1 VTDRVRTRTPTLEAT
16 GLTRRYG
23 LVTALDDV
31 DFAVYSSEV
40 LAVIGDNGTG
50 KSTLI
55 KCLAG
60 VEVPDAGIIRLEG
73 APVRFRGPNDARLAG
88 INTVHQS
95 LRADAALDLG
105 TSLFRDHQ
113 VHPPGGLAWVAKQ
126 LERKGLRTPRALST
140 KVVLL
145 DEPTASLG
153 KRESTQVMNVID
165 MLRRRGLPIV
175 VVLHD
180 VPRAFEIADRVHMQV
195 DGRRA
200 AVVDPHG
207 VSVADALAIMRGN
220 LKVDIE
226 DQALGPTS

>member
-1 VTDRVRTRTPTLEAT
+1 VTDPTPTRTPTLEAF
-16 GLTRRYG
+16 GLTKRYG
-23 LVTALDDV
+23 RVTALDDV
-31 DFAVYSSEV
+31 DFAVFAGEV

-73 APVRFRGPNDARLAG
+73 APVRFRGTNDARLAG

-95 LRADAALDLG
+95 LHADAALDLG

-153 KRESTQVMNVID
+153 KQESTQVMNVVD
-165 MLRRRGLPIV
+165 MLRRRRLPTVI
-175 VVLHD
+175 VLHD
-180 VPRAFEIADRVHMQV
+180 VPRAFEIADRVHVQV

-200 AVVDPHG
+200 AVVDPHRA
-207 VSVADALAIMRGN
+207 SVADALAIMCGD

-226 DQALGPTS
+226 DQALGPAS

>member
-1 VTDRVRTRTPTLEAT
+1 VTDPTPTRPPTLEAT
-16 GLTRRYG
+16 GLTKRYER
-23 LVTALDDV
+23 VTALDDV
-31 DFAVYSSEV
+31 DFAVFAGEV

-60 VEVPDAGIIRLEG
+60 VESPDAGVIRLEG
-73 APVRFRGPNDARLAG
+73 EAMRFRRPDEARIAG

-126 LERKGLRTPRALST
+126 LERRGLRTPRALST
-140 KVVLL
+140 RVVLL

-153 KRESTQVMNVID
+153 KRDSAQVMNVID

-180 VPRAFEIADRVHMQV
+180 VPRAFEIADRVHVQF

-200 AVVDPHG
+200 AVVDPHR
-207 VSVADALAIMRGN
+207 VSVADAIAIMRGDLN
-220 LKVDIE
+220 VNVE

>member
-1 VTDRVRTRTPTLEAT
+1 VTDPTPTRTPTLEAF
-16 GLTRRYG
+16 GLTKRYG
-23 LVTALDDV
+23 RVTALDDV
-31 DFAVYSSEV
+31 DFAVFAGEV

-60 VEVPDAGIIRLEG
+60 VEVPDAGAIRLEG

-95 LRADAALDLG
+95 LHADAALDLG

-153 KRESTQVMNVID
+153 KQESTQVMNVVD

-180 VPRAFEIADRVHMQV
+180 VPRAFEIADRVDVQV

-200 AVVDPHG
+200 AVVDPHRA
-207 VSVADALAIMRGN
+207 SVADALAIMCGD

-226 DQALGPTS
+226 DQALGPAS